1 MNTRL
6 LNLGLET
13 ANGFSGLTTVSIKY
27 CPSRA
32 DLPYVDR
39 SGRAKMRMKALTGIG
54 LAILCSGFM
63 ASAQS
68 QNPPNQTPPNQTPP
82 PASAP
87 LISSPAVIIPPAQAV
102 PPASPQAE
110 TKPQDKAEAP
120 KGKGNRVDPSAVP
133 GKDPTAVGPTYIIG
147 PEDGL
152 YIRVWKNLELSGS
165 VTVGPDGTISM
176 QLIDEVK
183 AAGLTPRQLE
193 EDLEKR
199 LKQFIVEPQVNVQ
212 VTAVRSRTYII
223 LGDGVARPGIYG
235 FVRPLTVLEA
245 LIAGGSFSPFA
256 KKNKIYVMRG
266 DQKFAFNWNEVSKG
280 KNMKQNI
287 IIQNGDRIYVP

>member
-1 MNTRL
+1 
-6 LNLGLET
+6 
-13 ANGFSGLTTVSIKY
+13 
-27 CPSRA
+27 
-32 DLPYVDR
+32 
-39 SGRAKMRMKALTGIG
+39 MKALTGIG